1 MIEKKLFLSKKK
13 YQERFPTEFF
23 EKTHKRGLFLCLISR
38 SGIRVFGFSQ
48 AQLPGTVYFHFLLN
62 PIAL

>member
-23 EKTHKRGLFLCLISR
+23 KKKTIKG
-38 SGIRVFGFSQ
+38 G
-48 AQLPGTVYFHFLLN
+48 YFY
-62 PIAL
+62 A